1 MHEGSIAEELVE
13 EAVARAGD
21 RGITRITRVRVR
33 VGTEG
38 HVTGEALSS
47 WFDLAKAGTIAAG
60 ALLQIEKGEG
70 KDIFLMS
77 LEGEAPDAAEHS

>member
-13 EAVARAGD
+13 EVVARAGD
-21 RGITRITRVRVR
+21 RGITHITRVRVR

-47 WFDLAKAGTIAAG
+47 WFGLAKAGTIAAEA
-60 ALLQIEKGEG
+60 ALEIEKGEG
-70 KDIFLMS
+70 KDILLMS

>member
-13 EAVARAGD
+13 QAVARAMD
-21 RGITRITRVRVR
+21 RGITRITRMRVR
-33 VGTEG
+33 VGAEG

-47 WFDLAKAGTIAAG
+47 WFDLAKAGTIAEEAV
-60 ALLQIEKGEG
+60 LEIDEGEG
-70 KDIFLMS
+70 KDIILMS

>member
-13 EAVARAGD
+13 EVVARAGD
-21 RGITRITRVRVR
+21 RGITHISLVRVR

-47 WFDLAKAGTIAAG
+47 WFDLAKAGTIAREAV
-60 ALLQIEKGEG
+60 LEIEKVEG
-70 KDIFLMS
+70 KDILLMS

>member
-13 EAVARAGD
+13 QAVARAMD

-33 VGTEG
+33 LGVEG

-47 WFDLAKAGTIAAG
+47 WFDLEKAGTIAGEAV
-60 ALLQIEKGEG
+60 LEIDQGEG
-70 KDIFLMS
+70 
-77 LEGEAPDAAEHS
+77 